1 MSKKPHELHESFPAY
16 ADALD
21 ALQAED
27 KHFAK
32 LVAEYDEVNHKIF
45 RAENN
50 LDPMEDLAMIEMR
63 KERGLLR
70 DQIFAALKA
79 AQPAD

>member
-1 MSKKPHELHESFPAY
+1 MTKKPHELHEAFPAY
-16 ADALD
+16 AEVLVT
-21 ALQAED
+21 LKAED

-32 LVAEYDEVNHKIF
+32 QVADYDELNHKIF

-50 LDPMEDLAMIEMR
+50 LDPMDDLAMIELR